1 MTALP
6 PEMVP
11 GWDDENLS
19 DAAYTAVVDQL
30 RTRRQFVPEA
40 YQERCL
46 RRRIAKHMRSSGAGD
61 SASYLARLQDDDTQL
76 DALLAALSLQVS
88 QFFRDPGI
96 FQTLEA
102 QILPDLC
109 RRTRAAG
116 RTALRLWSVGCAGG
130 EEAYSL
136 ALLMDELA
144 PAGLTVSILGTD
156 VSAPA
161 LASARAGCYPPAR
174 LAAVPATVLDRYFT
188 REGGTYRLS
197 RAVRERVS
205 FARHDLLAAA
215 PFPTADLILCRNV
228 LIYFTRAEQA
238 RVVARFAAALPTNG
252 VLVLG
257 GTETLPIDPG
267 LFQADLPEARIYRRT
282 AAAVAT

>member
-1 MTALP
+1 MTAPP
-6 PEMVP
+6 PETLP
-11 GWDDENLS
+11 GWGDEILS
-19 DAAYTAVVDQL
+19 DAAYTAIVDQL
-30 RTRRQFVPEA
+30 RIRRQFEPEA

-46 RRRIAKHMRSSGAGD
+46 RRRIAKHLRRRGAGD
-61 SASYLARLQDDDTQL
+61 SAGYLARLQGDDEEL
-76 DALLAALSLQVS
+76 DALLDALALHVS

-96 FQTLEA
+96 FRALEA

-109 RRTRAAG
+109 RRARAAG
-116 RTALRLWSVGCAGG
+116 RAELQLWSVGCAGG

-136 ALLMDELA
+136 ALLIDELA

-161 LASARAGCYPPAR
+161 LASARAGCYAPVR

-188 REGGTYRLS
+188 REGDSYRLS
-197 RAVRERVS
+197 RAVRDRVS

-215 PFPTADLILCRNV
+215 TFPAADLILCRNV
-228 LIYFTRAEQA
+228 LIYFTHAEQA
-238 RVVARFAAALPTNG
+238 RVVARFAAALPAGG

-257 GTETLPIDPG
+257 GTETLPVNPG
-267 LFQADLPEARIYRRT
+267 LFQAELPGERIYRRT
-282 AAAVAT
+282 AAPVET